1 LAAEHAWPASS
12 GLGVVATGVEVAAG
26 LVLEEDELP
35 PQPATPQAS
44 AASVAASALLRTA
57 SCIRDY

>member
-1 LAAEHAWPASS
+1 
-12 GLGVVATGVEVAAG
+12 LGVVAAGVKLAAG

-35 PQPATPQAS
+35 PQPATAQAS
-44 AASVAASALLRTA
+44 TASVAASALLTRA